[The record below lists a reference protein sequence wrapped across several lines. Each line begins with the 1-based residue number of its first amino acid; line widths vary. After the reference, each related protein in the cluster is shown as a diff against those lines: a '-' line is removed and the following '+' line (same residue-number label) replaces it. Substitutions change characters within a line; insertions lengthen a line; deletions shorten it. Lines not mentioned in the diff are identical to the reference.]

1 VKIKTHGWPSEL
13 QAISTLRKS
22 RASPCGLANR
32 RSQIKSY
39 IARGKI
45 LAIRLVAADIAN
57 MINVQI
63 SLPDRL
69 AQEAQRA
76 GLLDSETL
84 AAILRERLA
93 VTQVE
98 RLQQARAKLGANP
111 LPAMSAQEI
120 REEIVAYRAEK
131 QRAAGR

>member
-1 VKIKTHGWPSEL
+1 
-13 QAISTLRKS
+13 
-22 RASPCGLANR
+22 
-32 RSQIKSY
+32 
-39 IARGKI
+39 
-45 LAIRLVAADIAN
+45 

-63 SLPDRL
+63 SLPDAL

-98 RLQQARAKLGANP
+98 RLKDAKAKLAADP
-111 LPAMSAQEI
+111 LPAMSPEEI
-120 REEIVAYRAEK
+120 RTEIDAYRAEK